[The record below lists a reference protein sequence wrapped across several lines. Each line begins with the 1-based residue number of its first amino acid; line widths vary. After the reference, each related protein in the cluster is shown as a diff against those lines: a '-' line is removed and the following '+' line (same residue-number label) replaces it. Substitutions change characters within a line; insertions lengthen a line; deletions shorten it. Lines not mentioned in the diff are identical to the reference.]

1 MLSRIVSYGLVGLC
15 GYPVFV
21 ETDIA
26 NGMPSYETV
35 GLPGAAVRESKERVR
50 AAIKNS
56 GFDYPQQRITINL
69 APADTKK
76 QGPIYDLAIAVGLL
90 SASGQTG
97 VPNEKSIFL
106 GELSLDG
113 RLRGIAGALPM
124 AISALGA
131 GYERLF
137 ISKDNAKEVSY
148 IQGLSVFPVEDL
160 AEVAAHIDGRK
171 KITPCAT
178 AEFEADTGDI
188 CKNDM
193 AYIKGQQHAKR
204 ALEIAAAGGHNL
216 LFVGP
221 PGSGKTMLARAVPGI
236 LPDLS
241 FEEALEISKIQSV
254 CGQNIDGV
262 ATSRPFRSPH
272 HTLSTAALT
281 GGGHRVMP
289 GEISLAHGGV
299 LFLDELA
306 EFKRDALEALRQ
318 PLEDR
323 QISIARAN
331 AKVRYPA
338 NVILIASMNPCPCG
352 NFGSKDKQCRCT
364 PREINRYLSRISG
377 PLLDRIDMHIGM
389 EEISY
394 AELMGERTGETSLQI
409 RRRVNEAR
417 CVQRKRYQLSGIYSN
432 AALSGEMIDD
442 YCRLTGGCEKLLESA
457 YHAFALS
464 ARAMT
469 RVLKVARTIADL
481 DGAENIDKKHLA
493 EAIQYRTDLK
503 YWG

>member
-1 MLSRIVSYGLVGLC
+1 
-15 GYPVFV
+15 
-21 ETDIA
+21 
-26 NGMPSYETV
+26 
-35 GLPGAAVRESKERVR
+35 
-50 AAIKNS
+50 
-56 GFDYPQQRITINL
+56 
-69 APADTKK
+69 
-76 QGPIYDLAIAVGLL
+76 
-90 SASGQTG
+90 
-97 VPNEKSIFL
+97 
-106 GELSLDG
+106 LSLDG
-113 RLRGIAGALPM
+113 ALRGIAGTLPM
-124 AISALGA
+124 AISARQA

-137 ISKDNAKEVSY
+137 ISKDNAKEASY
-148 IQGLSVFPVEDL
+148 IKGLSVFAVKDL
-160 AEVAAHIDGRK
+160 EEIAAHLDGRIT
-171 KITPCAT
+171 ITPCDT
-178 AEFEADTGDI
+178 AVFEPDTGDI

-193 AYIKGQQHAKR
+193 AYVKGQQHAKR

-254 CGQNIDGV
+254 CGQNMDGV
-262 ATSRPFRSPH
+262 ATARPFRSPH

-323 QISIARAN
+323 RISIARAN
-331 AKVRYPA
+331 VKVTYPA

-352 NFGSKDKQCRCT
+352 NFGSREKQCRCT

-394 AELMGERTGETSLQI
+394 AELMGERTGETSKEI
-409 RRRVNEAR
+409 RRRVNKAR
-417 CVQRKRYQLSGIYSN
+417 AVQRERYQQSGIFSN
-432 AALSGEMIDD
+432 AALSGQMIDE
-442 YCRLTGGCEKLLESA
+442 YCRLTGECEKLLESA

-469 RVLKVARTIADL
+469 RVLKVSRTIADL